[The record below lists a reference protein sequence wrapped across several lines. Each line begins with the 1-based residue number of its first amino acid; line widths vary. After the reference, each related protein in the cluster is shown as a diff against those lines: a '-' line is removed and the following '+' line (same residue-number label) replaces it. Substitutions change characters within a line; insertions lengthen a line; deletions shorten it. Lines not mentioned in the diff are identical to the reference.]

1 MTSTKRLPD
10 SSSFQR
16 EQLEQLIRL
25 ITPVAFGF
33 ALVSGFT
40 AVVFHATYLGFAGAF
55 IFVFGC
61 LVLVARAQVR
71 RDRWQSAVYT
81 ICAGI
86 LGTTL
91 AVALVKPDW
100 FPTLVITSLLTIM
113 VALPYTD
120 DRVLRP
126 LLVGSWLMALIVA
139 IVSRLIPHSSALP
152 YWVQSF
158 FLVGSL
164 AATVATLL
172 LLLWQF
178 RSRLTRTL
186 AQTRAAEE
194 RYALAAR
201 ATNDGLWDWDL
212 TADEVYFSP
221 RWKEMLGY
229 GESEISTASSEWL
242 DRIHPDDRAGVE
254 ERLQAHLNGESG
266 NFASEYRALHKDG
279 EYLWMLA
286 RGVAVWDEQGKP
298 VRVAGSQSNINERK
312 RAEEELKKR
321 AAQLTSYND
330 ELEQFA
336 FSVSHDLRAPLRWI
350 TGFSKILI
358 EDQAE
363 NLDAESKNHLY
374 RILDAGD
381 NMGKRVDSLLEISRL
396 TRRKLQRDRV
406 DLGLIARGIAEDLR
420 KSHPESNV
428 EFLIATELPVEVDDQ
443 LMRVAIENLL
453 DNAWKFTRDQSH
465 PRIEF
470 GAFDGED
477 ERVYFVR
484 DNGAG
489 FDETYAD
496 NLFGPFQRLHTN
508 EEFEGT
514 GLGLATVQRIIHRH
528 GGRVWAEG
536 ETGKGAAFFFT
547 L

>member
-1 MTSTKRLPD
+1 MSLKRSPD
-10 SSSFQR
+10 SPSFQR
-16 EQLEQLIRL
+16 AQLEQLIRWL
-25 ITPVAFGF
+25 TPVAFGF
-33 ALVSGFT
+33 ALVSGAA
-40 AVVFHATYLGFAGAF
+40 AVVYRDVYLGFAGVF
-55 IFVFGC
+55 ILIFGC

-71 RDRWQSAVYT
+71 RDRWQSAVVT

-91 AVALVKPDW
+91 AVALVQPDW
-100 FPTLVITSLLTIM
+100 FPTLVMTSLLTIM

-120 DRVLRP
+120 DRALRP
-126 LLVGSWLMALIVA
+126 LLIGTWLVALAVA
-139 IVSRLIPHSSALP
+139 VVSRLLPHPSGLP
-152 YWVQSF
+152 YWGQSL

-201 ATNDGLWDWDL
+201 ATNDGLWDWDM
-212 TADEVYFSP
+212 TTNEAYFSP

-229 GESEISTASSEWL
+229 EEGEVGTNPSEWL
-242 DRIHPDDRAGVE
+242 DRIHPDERAGVE
-254 ERLQAHLNGESG
+254 ERLRAHLDGVVD
-266 NFASEYRALHKDG
+266 NFASEHRMLHRDG
-279 EYLWMLA
+279 EYLWMLTQ
-286 RGVAVWDEQGKP
+286 GVAVRDGSGKA
-298 VRVAGSQSNINERK
+298 VRIAGSQSNINERK

-321 AAQLTSYND
+321 ATQLASYND

-336 FSVSHDLRAPLRWI
+336 YSVSHDLRAPLRWI

-358 EDQAE
+358 EDHAE
-363 NLDAESKNHLY
+363 RLDAESKDHLY
-374 RILDAGD
+374 RILEASDS
-381 NMGKRVDSLLEISRL
+381 MGERVDSLLEISRL
-396 TRRKLQRDRV
+396 TRRKLHREPV
-406 DLGLIARGIAEDLR
+406 NLSFIAQGIAGDLR
-420 KSHPESNV
+420 KSHPESDAEFVIV
-428 EFLIATELPVEVDDQ
+428 EGLSASVDEQ
-443 LMRVAIENLL
+443 LMRIAIENLL

-470 GAFDGED
+470 GAVEQSGET
-477 ERVYFVR
+477 VYFVK

-489 FDETYAD
+489 FDETYAE

-514 GLGLATVQRIIHRH
+514 GLGLSTVQRIIHRH

-536 ETGKGAAFFFT
+536 EMEKGATFYFT

>member
-1 MTSTKRLPD
+1 MMSFKRSPG
-10 SSSFQR
+10 SPSFQR
-16 EQLEQLIRL
+16 AQLEQLIRL

-33 ALVSGFT
+33 ALVSG
-40 AVVFHATYLGFAGAF
+40 AAALVFRDVYLGFAGAF
-55 IFVFGC
+55 ILVFGC

-71 RDRWQSAVYT
+71 RERWRSAVIT

-91 AVALVKPDW
+91 AVAVVQPEW

-120 DRVLRP
+120 DRALRP
-126 LLVGSWLMALIVA
+126 LLIGAWLVSLVVAVVG
-139 IVSRLIPHSSALP
+139 RLLLFPSTLP
-152 YWVQSF
+152 YWVQSL

-212 TADEVYFSP
+212 TTDEVYFSP

-229 GESEISTASSEWL
+229 EEEGLEPSPSEWL
-242 DRIHPDDRAGVE
+242 DRIHPE
-254 ERLQAHLNGESG
+254 ERADVEKRLRTHLDGATGS
-266 NFASEYRALHKDG
+266 FASEHRMLRRDG
-279 EYLWMLA
+279 EYVWMLTQ
-286 RGVAVWDEQGKP
+286 GVAVRDGSGKA
-298 VRVAGSQSNINERK
+298 VRIAGSQSNINERK

-321 AAQLTSYND
+321 ATQLESYNA
-330 ELEQFA
+330 ELERFA

-350 TGFSKILI
+350 SGFSEIL
-358 EDQAE
+358 
-363 NLDAESKNHLY
+363 LDDYADDLDDKGKDHLR
-374 RILDAGD
+374 RILAASES
-381 NMGKRVDSLLEISRL
+381 MGERVDSLLEVSRL
-396 TRRKLQRDRV
+396 TRRKLHRETINLSSIV
-406 DLGLIARGIAEDLR
+406 EGIVEDLQ
-420 KSHPESNV
+420 KSHPDRETDFTVARDLS
-428 EFLIATELPVEVDDQ
+428 ASVDDQ
-443 LMRVAIENLL
+443 LMRIAIENLL

-465 PRIEF
+465 PKIEF
-470 GAFDGED
+470 GTVEENGEA
-477 ERVYFVR
+477 VYFVK
-484 DNGAG
+484 DNGVG
-489 FDETYAD
+489 FDEAYAE
-496 NLFGPFQRLHTN
+496 NLFGPFQRLHTD

-536 ETGKGAAFFFT
+536 EMEKGATFYFT

>member
-1 MTSTKRLPD
+1 MISIKRSPD
-10 SSSFQR
+10 SSAFQR
-16 EQLEQLIRL
+16 AQLEQLIRL

-33 ALVSGFT
+33 ALVSEVAAALFRDVYMGFT
-40 AVVFHATYLGFAGAF
+40 GAF
-55 IFVFGC
+55 IFLFGC
-61 LVLVARAQVR
+61 LVLVARALVR
-71 RDRWQSAVYT
+71 RGRWQSAVNT

-91 AVALVKPDW
+91 AVALVQPDW
-100 FPTLVITSLLTIM
+100 FPTLVITSLLTVM
-113 VALPYTD
+113 VALPYTE
-120 DRVLRP
+120 DRVLLP
-126 LLVGSWLMALIVA
+126 LLVGAWMVALVVA
-139 IVSRLIPHSSALP
+139 VVSRLIPYSSELP
-152 YWVQSF
+152 YVVQSL

-212 TADEVYFSP
+212 TTDEVYFSP

-229 GESEISTASSEWL
+229 GEGEVGTGSSEWF

-254 ERLQAHLNGESG
+254 ERLRAHLNGDKG
-266 NFASEYRALHKDG
+266 NFATEYRALHRDG

-286 RGVAVWDEQGKP
+286 RGVAVWDEEGKA
-298 VRVAGSQSNINERK
+298 VRIAGSQSNINERK

-321 AAQLTSYND
+321 AAQLASYND

-363 NLDAESKNHLY
+363 KLDAESKDYLY
-374 RILDAGD
+374 RILEASDS
-381 NMGKRVDSLLEISRL
+381 MGERVDSLLEISRL
-396 TRRKLQRDRV
+396 TRRKLHREPV
-406 DLGLIARGIAEDLR
+406 DLGLMAQGIADDLR

-428 EFLIATELPVEVDDQ
+428 EFIIAEGLSADVDEQ

-453 DNAWKFTRDQSH
+453 DNAWKFTRDQSS

-470 GAFDGED
+470 GAVDEED
-477 ERVYFVR
+477 ERVYFVK
-484 DNGAG
+484 DNGVG
-489 FDETYAD
+489 FDETYSE
-496 NLFGPFQRLHTN
+496 NLFGPFQRLHTD

-536 ETGKGAAFFFT
+536 EIGKGAAFFFT

>member
-1 MTSTKRLPD
+1 MMSLKRPPD
-10 SSSFQR
+10 SPSFQR
-16 EQLEQLIRL
+16 AQLEQLIRWL
-25 ITPVAFGF
+25 MPVAFGF
-33 ALVSGFT
+33 ALVSGVT
-40 AVVFHATYLGFAGAF
+40 AVVFRDVHLGFAGAF
-55 IFVFGC
+55 ILIFGC

-71 RDRWQSAVYT
+71 RDRWPSAVIT
-81 ICAGI
+81 ICAAI

-91 AVALVKPDW
+91 AVALVQPAW

-120 DRVLRP
+120 DRALRP
-126 LLVGSWLMALIVA
+126 LLVGTWLVALVVA
-139 IVSRLIPHSSALP
+139 VFSRLLPHPSALP
-152 YWVQSF
+152 YWVQSL

-212 TADEVYFSP
+212 TTDEVYFSP

-229 GESEISTASSEWL
+229 EEGEVGTSPSEWL
-242 DRIHPDDRAGVE
+242 DRVHSDDRADVE
-254 ERLQAHLNGESG
+254 ERLRAHLNGPTG
-266 NFASEYRALHKDG
+266 NFISEHRILHRDG
-279 EYLWMLA
+279 EYLWVLTQ
-286 RGVAVWDEQGKP
+286 GVAVRDRNGRA
-298 VRVAGSQSNINERK
+298 VRIAGSQSNINERK

-321 AAQLTSYND
+321 ATQLAGYNA

-336 FSVSHDLRAPLRWI
+336 YSVSHDLRAPLRWI

-358 EDQAE
+358 EDHAE
-363 NLDAESKNHLY
+363 RFDAESKDHLY
-374 RILDAGD
+374 RILEASDS
-381 NMGKRVDSLLEISRL
+381 MGERVDSLLEISRL
-396 TRRKLQRDRV
+396 TRRKLHREPV
-406 DLGLIARGIAEDLR
+406 NLGFIAQGIADDLR
-420 KSHPESNV
+420 KSHPESNA
-428 EFLIATELPVEVDDQ
+428 EFVIAEGLCADVDEQ
-443 LMRVAIENLL
+443 LMRITIENLL

-470 GAFDGED
+470 GAVEEEGET
-477 ERVYFVR
+477 VYFVK
-484 DNGAG
+484 DNGVG
-489 FDETYAD
+489 FDETYAE
-496 NLFGPFQRLHTN
+496 NLFGPFQRLHTS

-514 GLGLATVQRIIHRH
+514 GLGLSTVQRIVHRH

-536 ETGKGAAFFFT
+536 EMGKGATFYFT